1 LTDNDS
7 ILLLNGTHVAGSPA
21 TFFPS
26 TRTHDA
32 TRRTH
37 VQVQD
42 VRADGVS
49 ASCYYGYVP
58 ASERKQLVLTA
69 SGRDRVGI
77 VEQMTELI
85 LRFDGNVESSR
96 MVRLGGDFAMLMFVT
111 APENRIESLR
121 KALTEVHYATYD
133 VQTRLSEVS
142 EPEETSAVPC
152 AITVLG
158 ADHMGII
165 HQISRYLAEQGIN
178 LETMT
183 TEVVAAPMSGSPL
196 FTMSAVVRV
205 PPQLGVDDLR
215 EALEFIGDEV
225 GVDTKVFPHVDE
237 D

>member
-1 LTDNDS
+1 
-7 ILLLNGTHVAGSPA
+7 
-21 TFFPS
+21 
-26 TRTHDA
+26 
-32 TRRTH
+32 
-37 VQVQD
+37 
-42 VRADGVS
+42 
-49 ASCYYGYVP
+49 VP
-58 ASERKQLVLTA
+58 ASDRKQLVLTA
-69 SGRDRVGI
+69 SGRDRIGI

-111 APENRIESLR
+111 APENKIDGLR
-121 KALTEVHYATYD
+121 TALTEVHYATYD

-205 PPQLGVDDLR
+205 PPHLGVDDLR

>member
-1 LTDNDS
+1 MAGWAVRYYDS
-7 ILLLNGTHVAGSPA
+7 
-21 TFFPS
+21 
-26 TRTHDA
+26 
-32 TRRTH
+32 
-37 VQVQD
+37 
-42 VRADGVS
+42 
-49 ASCYYGYVP
+49 VP
-58 ASERKQLVLTA
+58 ASKRQQLVLTS

-77 VEQMTELI
+77 VEKLSEII

-96 MVRLGGDFAMLMFVT
+96 MVRLGGDFATLMFIT
-111 APENRIESLR
+111 APEEKIEALR
-121 KALTEVHYATYD
+121 AALDEVRFAAYD
-133 VQTRLSEVS
+133 VHTHLSEVS
-142 EPEETSAVPC
+142 KPEETSAVPC
-152 AITVLG
+152 AVTVLG

-165 HQISRYLAEQGIN
+165 HQVTKYLAEQGIN

-215 EALEFIGDEV
+215 EALEFIGDEM

>member
-1 LTDNDS
+1 M
-7 ILLLNGTHVAGSPA
+7 
-21 TFFPS
+21 
-26 TRTHDA
+26 
-32 TRRTH
+32 
-37 VQVQD
+37 
-42 VRADGVS
+42 
-49 ASCYYGYVP
+49 
-58 ASERKQLVLTA
+58 LTA

-96 MVRLGGDFAMLMFVT
+96 MVRLGGDFAMLMFIT
-111 APENRIESLR
+111 APEDKIEGLR
-121 KALTEVHYATYD
+121 TTLQEVHYASYD

-152 AITVLG
+152 AITVRG

-183 TEVVAAPMSGSPL
+183 TEVIAAPMSGSPL

-205 PPQLGVDDLR
+205 PPQLEVEDLR
-215 EALEFIGDEV
+215 EALDFIGDEV
-225 GVDTKVFPHVDE
+225 GVDTEIFPHVDQE
-237 D
+237 